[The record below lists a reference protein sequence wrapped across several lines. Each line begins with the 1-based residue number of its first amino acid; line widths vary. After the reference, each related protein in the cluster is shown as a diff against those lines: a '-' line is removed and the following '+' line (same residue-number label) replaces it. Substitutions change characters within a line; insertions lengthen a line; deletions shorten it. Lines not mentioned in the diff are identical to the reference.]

1 MFKANTGSSVNPD
14 PKMAG
19 VEAAEK
25 AIQGLDDVKLAFMYA
40 SCAYDLDELIQG
52 AKDILGDVPVIGNT
66 SFTGV
71 ITPEGFIS
79 SDDGFVGI
87 LALSDPDLTV
97 GVAAVEKPGD
107 AIEMG
112 REVAEAAMAA
122 AGTDD
127 VPDYYYMVAPPAEEE
142 FYVKGITQAI
152 GRIPF
157 FGGSAADNAIAGE
170 WMLYTGDGAFA
181 DGVAVAFFY
190 TDKPMTNKFTGAYRE
205 TSDVGIITKV
215 DGDRT
220 LVEIDGKPALEQYAE
235 WRGMDVAD
243 LMGGDLL
250 VASITSP
257 LGVKDRLGDLVA
269 IRHPMNGNDD
279 LSINVG
285 NKLAEGTAVIRMEG
299 SVDELVD
306 STGTTLAELKEK
318 MPVAAGAYHLVH
330 CGGRRAGID
339 ARIGEVYEQ
348 IKAQAGD
355 TPFIVEFTF
364 GEYGTE
370 ADGVNA
376 CGGLMLSFTAFGE

>member
-1 MFKANTGSSVNPD
+1 MFKAHVGSSVNPD

-19 VEAAEK
+19 VEAAVK
-25 AIQGLDDVKLAFMYA
+25 AKEGLDDVSMAYVYA
-40 SCAYDLDELIQG
+40 SCDYDLDALLAGIRDEMPG
-52 AKDILGDVPVIGNT
+52 VPLIGNT

-71 ITPEGFIS
+71 ITPEGFIG

-87 LALSDPDLTV
+87 LAVSDPDMRV
-97 GVAAVEKPGD
+97 GVAQVTKPGD
-107 AIEMG
+107 AVEMG
-112 REVAEAAMAA
+112 REVARKAMDA
-122 AGTDD
+122 AGMDI

-142 FYVKGITQAI
+142 FYVKGITEVI

-157 FGGSAADNAIAGE
+157 FGGSAADNSIAGE
-170 WMLYTGDGAFA
+170 WMVYTDEGAFA
-181 DGVAVAFFY
+181 DGVAVAFFW

-205 TSDVGIITKV
+205 TSDMGIITKV
-215 DGDRT
+215 EGDRT
-220 LVEIDGKPALEQYAE
+220 LVEIDGKPALERYAE
-235 WRGMDVAD
+235 WRDMDVAD